1 MSKRDD
7 LMRLA
12 AAHIDESVGSAGP
25 AGSAPLATSS
35 APARWQGVTKSKSAV
50 EIPLEKIERD
60 PTQPREEFDPDAL
73 NRLAES
79 LKTRG
84 LLQPIRVR
92 WSEEQGMYIV
102 LAGERRWRASRLAG
116 LTTITAVVIDRE
128 PDPGERLALQLIEN
142 CLREDLRPIEQ
153 ARAYRRL
160 MELNGW
166 SGNQLAKELAIAQG
180 TVSRSLSLLDLP
192 AEIQERVE
200 RGELAPSIAQEVA
213 RLDDATIQ
221 AEIAERVVT
230 EKLTRGEVAEVVRA
244 HRAGSTDPTAGS
256 NPSTAGRATSTR
268 SERLEIRLK
277 DGTKLTLSGPAV
289 ANGPEAIAAALRQ
302 AARQVLAETR
312 DDSKGQ
318 AA

>member
-25 AGSAPLATSS
+25 GGPTTLATSS

-92 WSEEQGMYIV
+92 WSEEQGVYIV

-192 AEIQERVE
+192 AEIQDRVE
-200 RGELAPSIAQEVA
+200 RGEMAPSIAQEVA
-213 RLDDATIQ
+213 RLDDKAFQ
-221 AEIAERVVT
+221 AEVAERVIA

-244 HRAGSTDPTAGS
+244 HRAGSTDPSSTS
-256 NPSTAGRATSTR
+256 TRSTAGRSSSSR

-277 DGTKLTLSGPAV
+277 DGNRLTISGPAV

-312 DDSKGQ
+312 DDSREQ